1 MVVLQ
6 ENYTRRGA
14 FLQYMVKSMRIGY
27 KEKKVL
33 DKVYVFEPSFK
44 KVSGYEVRDIIML
57 QNLKVLNYDY
67 ITRRKQDEKFTQS
80 NCPCE
85 HRSYYGFWLID
96 SSLLVCGPMGE
107 TPSVLITPK
116 EPKTGIFSDACIF

>member
-44 KVSGYEVRDIIML
+44 KVSGYELWKKKEIVQKM
-57 QNLKVLNYDY
+57 
-67 ITRRKQDEKFTQS
+67 KQ
-80 NCPCE
+80 
-85 HRSYYGFWLID
+85 
-96 SSLLVCGPMGE
+96 
-107 TPSVLITPK
+107 
-116 EPKTGIFSDACIF
+116 

>member
-44 KVSGYEVRDIIML
+44 KVSGYE
-57 QNLKVLNYDY
+57 
-67 ITRRKQDEKFTQS
+67 RKRECHEFCV
-80 NCPCE
+80 N
-85 HRSYYGFWLID
+85 
-96 SSLLVCGPMGE
+96 
-107 TPSVLITPK
+107 
-116 EPKTGIFSDACIF
+116 

>member
-44 KVSGYEVRDIIML
+44 KVSGYEGKY
-57 QNLKVLNYDY
+57 QN
-67 ITRRKQDEKFTQS
+67 
-80 NCPCE
+80 
-85 HRSYYGFWLID
+85 YY
-96 SSLLVCGPMGE
+96 
-107 TPSVLITPK
+107 K
-116 EPKTGIFSDACIF
+116 EY